1 MRPAAG
7 SGSGSA
13 AVQRHTHSRQVEAL
27 ALHAKG
33 PASRPRQPGLG
44 PRSFITGHN
53 EGDTQQNRASA
64 GRAMHITPPRRTDPR
79 SGRPGT
85 LGASTRCASPHLAG
99 ARCSARRAAA
109 RGAAASVAPQF
120 PLPGLLDPNVRAA
133 SATRSGK
140 RRGAQGAAHMYTRLS
155 FNHPPTLSPPRGPR
169 RPCSPARQRG
179 RRKKKLVISDGG
191 VLMLWQ
197 RLLPLLGLLLRFW
210 SRQFSVAADRRCPRP
225 SAHTLRRVPGIPEA
239 VFSGGPP
246 S

>member
-64 GRAMHITPPRRTDPR
+64 GRAMHITPPRRTAPR

-109 RGAAASVAPQF
+109 RGAAASVAPRNFHSPACWTPTYARQA
-120 PLPGLLDPNVRAA
+120 RRAAA
-133 SATRSGK
+133 SAAARRVRHTCTPASHSTTHPPSHPRVAPAVPAR
-140 RRGAQGAAHMYTRLS
+140 RRGSEGAAR
-155 FNHPPTLSPPRGPR
+155 RGELYR
-169 RPCSPARQRG
+169 
-179 RRKKKLVISDGG
+179 
-191 VLMLWQ
+191 MEE
-197 RLLPLLGLLLRFW
+197 F
-210 SRQFSVAADRRCPRP
+210 
-225 SAHTLRRVPGIPEA
+225 
-239 VFSGGPP
+239 
-246 S
+246 

>member
-1 MRPAAG
+1 MPNAPS
-7 SGSGSA
+7 SG
-13 AVQRHTHSRQVEAL
+13 VRVRQRRRAEAPHSRQVEAL

-53 EGDTQQNRASA
+53 EGDTQQNRASTLKYAPGSLEGAQAWPDTCA
-64 GRAMHITPPRRTDPR
+64 GRAMHITPPRRTAPR

-85 LGASTRCASPHLAG
+85 LGASTRCAFPHLAG

-140 RRGAQGAAHMYTRLS
+140 RRGAQGAARMYTRLS

-179 RRKKKLVISDGG
+179 RRKK
-191 VLMLWQ
+191 
-197 RLLPLLGLLLRFW
+197 R
-210 SRQFSVAADRRCPRP
+210 
-225 SAHTLRRVPGIPEA
+225 
-239 VFSGGPP
+239 
-246 S
+246 